1 MYFMCV
7 GSCVPSSPALALHKY
22 NFNSA
27 AAYCLPEKRNS
38 TWVRKMKLF
47 HRQHAPLAIH
57 RQLHD
62 ASTSHICRTLRLYS
76 FNIILLSCHCFY
88 LSQETIK
95 SESKILNFF
104 SLFVFIYFFRGYNWC
119 WHSSPLALYCSLL
132 ALSNQP
138 ERNVGQNV
146 FLACQW
152 YTDGQCDSLSLKY
165 KRVPLFYFI
174 IIMFRV
180 LTCYT
185 YYQFKLSRPASMN
198 KKWVKRFLS
207 FFQHIFFNF
216 LLS

>member
-62 ASTSHICRTLRLYS
+62 ASTSQICRTLRLYS

-104 SLFVFIYFFRGYNWC
+104 SLFVFIYFFSWIQLVLAFQPISTLLLLTRAIQSARKKC
-119 WHSSPLALYCSLL
+119 WTKCFSC
-132 ALSNQP
+132 
-138 ERNVGQNV
+138 
-146 FLACQW
+146 
-152 YTDGQCDSLSLKY
+152 
-165 KRVPLFYFI
+165 VPVIL
-174 IIMFRV
+174 
-180 LTCYT
+180 
-185 YYQFKLSRPASMN
+185 
-198 KKWVKRFLS
+198 
-207 FFQHIFFNF
+207 
-216 LLS
+216 